1 MVVVDGSERP
11 VLLRP
16 TSAEVPAAA
25 AAATPAE
32 QARAVEAYVLQVCQL
47 SPEAIAH
54 LRRNLVV
61 GAPEG
66 DGCRQSHS
74 GRIEPLKHIACAT
87 LVSETTR
94 AL

>member
-1 MVVVDGSERP
+1 MFPRPRKATDGNVIARP
-11 VLLRP
+11 EQMR
-16 TSAEVPAAA
+16 
-25 AAATPAE
+25 ATLQMLHE
-32 QARAVEAYVLQVCQL
+32 EYGSVEAYVLQVCQL

-87 LVSETTR
+87 LVSETAR